1 MRITS
6 LETFVYSPNR
16 NWLFVKLE
24 TDEGIYGW
32 GETTLLGQELTVE
45 TCVKDLG
52 AYLIGRDPRLIEL
65 HFSTMLR
72 NSWFRPSIIIL
83 SAISAVEMA
92 MWDIL
97 GKSLNAPVH
106 ALLGGACRREL
117 PIYLNDWNA
126 GCATLEDVP
135 AAAERAVAEGAKALK
150 WDPLPLCDLYPPIE
164 RLDRAAQNVRDVRQ
178 AVGDKVKLMID
189 CLGRLSP
196 ENAARLAREVEE
208 CRLFWFE
215 EPIPPDASIEEYA
228 VVAAATNAPV
238 CIGERIA
245 SRRGFKPVLE
255 NRVAGVINP
264 DPGHSGGILEARKIA
279 DMADAYFIPVNP
291 HNCGGPILTAANMHI
306 GATIPNFLIYEH
318 FISDWPHFK
327 RIVKSGL
334 PDIVDHNLQV
344 NDLPGLGID
353 LDEEELRKSPYT
365 RFGREGMWEPG
376 YDSV

>member
-6 LETFVYSPNR
+6 LETFIHCPNR
-16 NWLFVKLE
+16 SWTFVKLQ

-32 GETTLLGQELTVE
+32 GETTLLGHELTVE
-45 TCVKDLG
+45 ACIKNFG
-52 AYLIGRDPRLIEL
+52 NYLIGRDPRLIEL
-65 HFSTMLR
+65 HFSTMQR
-72 NSWFRPSIIIL
+72 NAWFRPSIITL

-117 PIYLNDWNA
+117 PIYLNDWNSD
-126 GCATLEDVP
+126 CATLEDVP
-135 AAAERAVAEGAKALK
+135 AAAERAVAGGARALK
-150 WDPLPLCDLYPPIE
+150 WDPLPLCDLYPPVE
-164 RLDRAAQNVRDVRQ
+164 RLRRAAQSVRDVRQ
-178 AVGDKVKLMID
+178 AVGDDVKLMID

-196 ENAARLAREVEE
+196 ENAASLARSVEE
-208 CRLFWFE
+208 CKLFWFE
-215 EPIPPDASIEEYA
+215 EPIPPDASVEEYA
-228 VVAAATNAPV
+228 VVAAATNAPI

-245 SRRGFKPVLE
+245 SRRGFKAVLE

-264 DPGHSGGILEARKIA
+264 DAGHSGGILEARKIA

-291 HNCGGPILTAANMHI
+291 HNCGGPVLTAANMHI

-318 FISDWPHFK
+318 FISDLPHFK
-327 RIVKSGL
+327 KIVKSGL
-334 PDIVDHNLQV
+334 PEFSTSEVKV

-353 LDEEELRKSPYT
+353 LDEEELRKGAFK
-365 RFGREGMWEPG
+365 RFGFEGMWPPN
-376 YDSV
+376 YDSA

>member
-1 MRITS
+1 MHITS
-6 LETFVYSPNR
+6 LETFVHCPNR
-16 NWLFVKLE
+16 NWTFVKLQ

-32 GETTLLGQELTVE
+32 GETTILGHEQTVE
-45 TCVKDLG
+45 ACIKDLG
-52 AYLIGRDPRLIEL
+52 AYLIGRDPRLIEM

-97 GKSLNAPVH
+97 GKSLDAPVH

-117 PIYLNDWNA
+117 PVYLNDWNA
-126 GCATLEDVP
+126 DCATLEEVP
-135 AAAERAVAEGAKALK
+135 AAARRAVAAGAKALK
-150 WDPLPLCDLYPPIE
+150 WDPLPLCDLYPPVE
-164 RLDRAAQNVRDVRQ
+164 RLERAARSVREVRQ
-178 AVGDKVKLMID
+178 AVGDNVKLMID

-196 ENAARLAREVEE
+196 ENAARLARDVEE
-208 CRLFWFE
+208 CKLFWFE
-215 EPIPPDASIEEYA
+215 EPIPPDGSIDEYA
-228 VVAAATNAPV
+228 VVAAATNAPI

-245 SRRGFKPVLE
+245 SRRGFKAVLE

-264 DPGHSGGILEARKIA
+264 DAGHSGGILEARKIA

-291 HNCGGPILTAANMHI
+291 HNCGGPVLTAANMHI

-318 FISDWPHFK
+318 FISDMPHFK

-334 PDIVDHNLQV
+334 PDISTSEVKV

-353 LDEEELRKSPYT
+353 LDEEELRKGT
-365 RFGREGMWEPG
+365 FKRFSLEGMWPPN

>member
-1 MRITS
+1 
-6 LETFVYSPNR
+6 
-16 NWLFVKLE
+16 
-24 TDEGIYGW
+24 
-32 GETTLLGQELTVE
+32 
-45 TCVKDLG
+45 
-52 AYLIGRDPRLIEL
+52 
-65 HFSTMLR
+65 MLR

-318 FISDWPHFK
+318 FISDLPHFRK
-327 RIVKSGL
+327 IVKSGL
-334 PDIVDHNLQV
+334 PEFSTSEVKI
-344 NDLPGLGID
+344 NDLPGLGVD
-353 LDEEELRKSPYT
+353 LDEEELRKGT
-365 RFGREGMWEPG
+365 FKRFGREGMWKPG